1 MIKFTRKKYLEKIK
15 KWFDLYNLVYLTW
28 TRQVGKTTIW
38 KMFLE
43 WKKHIYLSLDIY
55 NFQNVSTTK
64 DFLDYFKIYEWINL
78 LDYDYLFFDE
88 VKSFDNIW
96 NVLKWFV
103 DIYDKKILCSS
114 SWNIN
119 IVKSIAKNL
128 TGRYEII
135 QVYPLDFAEYL
146 EDLDKQLFNQY
157 LQLTSALNETFYQK
171 IEKIFL
177 QYLQFG
183 ALPRVLSLW
192 YWKEQEK
199 IRILE
204 NIIESIK
211 NYDLSVLLN
220 EKSKWKLEDLLYL
233 FAEKNWSVLKI
244 DKLVQEIW
252 VKRNQ
257 LQQIINAIN
266 EVGLILF
273 LKPFF
278 TQKKYELSKANKVY
292 FIDTGIY
299 QTFLKDY
306 NLIWEKKW
314 KVIENSVFIQLLSN
328 ISNYD
333 IYFWRNKNQYEIDF
347 GLKNKLTGRLI
358 PIESKSDDKDNIPK
372 IFTSFAEKY
381 WEKIEYFIKITKTLE
396 TQRIENLWGKKILI
410 KFIPL
415 FKLPIKV

>member
-1 MIKFTRKKYLEKIK
+1 M
-15 KWFDLYNLVYLTW
+15 
-28 TRQVGKTTIW
+28 
-38 KMFLE
+38 
-43 WKKHIYLSLDIY
+43 
-55 NFQNVSTTK
+55 
-64 DFLDYFKIYEWINL
+64 
-78 LDYDYLFFDE
+78 
-88 VKSFDNIW
+88 
-96 NVLKWFV
+96 
-103 DIYDKKILCSS
+103 
-114 SWNIN
+114 
-119 IVKSIAKNL
+119 
-128 TGRYEII
+128 
-135 QVYPLDFAEYL
+135 
-146 EDLDKQLFNQY
+146 
-157 LQLTSALNETFYQK
+157 QLTSALNEAFYQK

-183 ALPRVLSLW
+183 ALPKVLSLW

-292 FIDTGIY
+292 FIDIGIY

-306 NLIWEKKW
+306 NLIWEK
-314 KVIENSVFIQLLSN
+314 N
-328 ISNYD
+328 
-333 IYFWRNKNQYEIDF
+333 
-347 GLKNKLTGRLI
+347 
-358 PIESKSDDKDNIPK
+358 
-372 IFTSFAEKY
+372 EK
-381 WEKIEYFIKITKTLE
+381 
-396 TQRIENLWGKKILI
+396 
-410 KFIPL
+410 
-415 FKLPIKV
+415 